1 MTQQG
6 FEGAPRRFS
15 VGGVVAAA
23 LPLLRR
29 NFWHFF
35 AIAFVLGLPLM
46 VLIVLFAQFASG
58 MQPAQIEAGPETAF
72 TPPGVAETLLSMAV
86 GFVFVLTYY
95 AIQAAINVGA
105 LLDLRGERPSVR
117 HCIARGLGALPRV
130 FGAAL
135 LLFLGLFA
143 LTFVAV
149 LVAYGIALAIGS
161 STGQAVSMNAVSAA
175 AVLGAILLGMVLFLR
190 WWVFVP
196 AIVVENLGPT
206 AAFRRSAGLTKGHRS
221 GILGIVLLVFVTN
234 LTCSMV
240 IGSIAEFGAVATAA
254 LLNVVLTLA
263 FFALSSVL
271 VAVAYTALRAEKE
284 GFGRAEL
291 ERIFD

>member
-15 VGGVVAAA
+15 VGGVVGAA

-35 AIAFVLGLPLM
+35 AIAFVLGIPLM

-58 MQPAQIEAGPETAF
+58 AHPPAAPF
-72 TPPGVAETLLSMAV
+72 TPPGTAETVFSAAV
-86 GFVFVLTYY
+86 GFVFVLTYF
-95 AIQAAINVGA
+95 AIQSAINVGT
-105 LLDLRGERPSVR
+105 LLDLRGQRPTVG
-117 HCIARGLGALPRV
+117 HCIARGLGVLPRV
-130 FGAAL
+130 FVAAL
-135 LLFLGLFA
+135 LLFVGLFA

-149 LVAYGIALAIGS
+149 LAAYGIALAIGT
-161 STGQAVSMNAVSAA
+161 STGQMVSMNAVSAA
-175 AVLGAILLGMVLFLR
+175 AVLGVILLGMALFLR

-196 AIVVENLGPT
+196 AIVVENVGSI
-206 AAFRRSAGLTKGHRS
+206 AAFRRSATLTKGHRW
-221 GILGIVLLVFVTN
+221 GILGIVLLVFITN
-234 LTCSMV
+234 LACSMV
-240 IGSIAEFGAVATAA
+240 IGTIAEFGAIATAA

-271 VAVAYTALRAEKE
+271 VAVGYYVLRAEKE
-284 GFGRAEL
+284 GFGLADL
-291 ERIFD
+291 AQVFD